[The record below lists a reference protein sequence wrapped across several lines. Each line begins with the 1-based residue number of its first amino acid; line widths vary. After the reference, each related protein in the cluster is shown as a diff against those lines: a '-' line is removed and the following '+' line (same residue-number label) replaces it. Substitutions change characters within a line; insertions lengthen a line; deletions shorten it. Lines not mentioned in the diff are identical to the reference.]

1 MCLFKSVLLTYKLSM
16 LNGQL
21 IIVFITKIETFYRSN
36 PNNRQFINILRK
48 IPNIIF
54 QDNFVK
60 TDNIPIFTKS

>member
-1 MCLFKSVLLTYKLSM
+1 MFYIHF
-16 LNGQL
+16 GQL
-21 IIVFITKIETFYRSN
+21 PIVFMAKIKIFYRSN
-36 PNNRQFINILRK
+36 PNNRQFIKILRK